1 MGKGRK
7 GNKISNI
14 LKWLSKFLSSI
25 RAEMNKNLVKRA
37 RFRDVKSEMKDPCT
51 TGRNGTNGVK
61 SNVAILQK
69 DGEV

>member
-1 MGKGRK
+1 
-7 GNKISNI
+7 
-14 LKWLSKFLSSI
+14 
-25 RAEMNKNLVKRA
+25 MNKNLVKRA